1 MTEPTNWPPAPRR
14 PFRAVPAQTLTSGQ
28 RQAHPVVAR
37 QPHSAHLSGLVRAG
51 KHRAVP
57 TAAHNRSRLAGSL
70 LLGALAS
77 GALAIGSPALAHAA
91 PNACVDAGPIDFSSG
106 SAHCSATG
114 PGSTAIAIGADDT
127 ATADGTNDHATDIG
141 SNDIANATGGNNDNA
156 TAIGNNTGTGETL
169 ASAGGPSP
177 FIPGNRDTA
186 TVLGNGSSATA
197 GLTGA
202 TTAANSNNRVTVVGN
217 GKTRSKP

>member
-127 ATADGTNDHATDIG
+127 ATADGTND
-141 SNDIANATGGNNDNA
+141 IANATGGNNDNA

-202 TTAANSNNRVTVVGN
+202 TEGDPFGGPVPMRLGVGGSWSTVGR
-217 GKTRSKP
+217 TRLG